1 MAAMAKEQANMD
13 SIGADEDANYLTAKA
28 DPELGLSVVQKAVG
42 VLRDCYAGAAALL
55 QDEQPAK
62 PENTPS
68 WRCWRQHPQP
78 VGGWRDRLLR
88 HIGQG

>member
-1 MAAMAKEQANMD
+1 MAKEQANMD
-13 SIGADEDANYLTAKA
+13 SIGTDADANYLTAKA
-28 DPELGLSVVQKAVG
+28 DPELGLSVAQKAVG

-68 WRCWRQHPQP
+68 LAWLEAASATF
-78 VGGWRDRLLR
+78 GGCRDRFLR